1 MPSLLRHRLGSLGS
15 RSLSTLLP
23 TSQRAQDA
31 ADAFV
36 HAWVSG
42 EPLSSERFP
51 AAPAS
56 VDEMYQTHLAIQ
68 QHPLVS
74 TKLGGL
80 GDTRRAPSRQLCG
93 YKLGAIGGA
102 GQPCIYAPLFR
113 NYLAPGA
120 ALSAAAIRL
129 WQVEPEFA
137 IVLGRDLPTQPDGRP
152 HSVSDAWAAVH
163 QACKRGRPEAY
174 EASTKLGSY
183 SDTLSS
189 GDNLPR
195 ALCANR
201 GGVVLGPR
209 LDASALRIDDLRG
222 AATLSVNGAPAA
234 QGSGAAAPEGGPV
247 EALAW
252 LANHL
257 NGRGL
262 ELRAGQLV
270 ATGQTCSTKA
280 VRAGDRLRADFG
292 RLGSLEMTVAP

>member
-74 TKLGGL
+74 TKLGGRGGHTPSAEQATL
-80 GDTRRAPSRQLCG
+80 STFADDIHSAPSPGG

-113 NYLAPGA
+113 NYL
-120 ALSAAAIRL
+120 
-129 WQVEPEFA
+129 
-137 IVLGRDLPTQPDGRP
+137 
-152 HSVSDAWAAVH
+152 
-163 QACKRGRPEAY
+163 
-174 EASTKLGSY
+174 
-183 SDTLSS
+183 
-189 GDNLPR
+189 
-195 ALCANR
+195 
-201 GGVVLGPR
+201 
-209 LDASALRIDDLRG
+209 
-222 AATLSVNGAPAA
+222 
-234 QGSGAAAPEGGPV
+234 V
-247 EALAW
+247 EAPRRLHGTK
-252 LANHL
+252 NPP
-257 NGRGL
+257 
-262 ELRAGQLV
+262 V
-270 ATGQTCSTKA
+270 A
-280 VRAGDRLRADFG
+280 
-292 RLGSLEMTVAP
+292 

>member
-1 MPSLLRHRLGSLGS
+1 
-15 RSLSTLLP
+15 
-23 TSQRAQDA
+23 
-31 ADAFV
+31 V
-36 HAWVSG
+36 
-42 EPLSSERFP
+42 E
-51 AAPAS
+51 
-56 VDEMYQTHLAIQ
+56 
-68 QHPLVS
+68 
-74 TKLGGL
+74 
-80 GDTRRAPSRQLCG
+80 
-93 YKLGAIGGA
+93 
-102 GQPCIYAPLFR
+102 
-113 NYLAPGA
+113 APGA

-163 QACKRGRPEAY
+163 QVVLCIECCGKRGRPEAY

-189 GDNLPR
+189 G
-195 ALCANR
+195 
-201 GGVVLGPR
+201 GVVLGPR
-209 LDASALRIDDLRG
+209 LDASALTSDDLRG

-234 QGSGAAAPEGGPV
+234 KGSGAAAPGGGPV

-280 VRAGDRLRADFG
+280 VRVGDRLRADFG
-292 RLGSLEMTVAP
+292 GLGSLEMTVAP